1 MASRLALS
9 LVIGGAVASSVG
21 AAFKTV
27 ENGIQKLE
35 AKGNR
40 AKVLKSTIGE
50 TIKLREEWKRAHD
63 SGAAGADKLLRKL
76 DSNLDALRKQGVE
89 VGRLS
94 REYQRLGREA
104 KSADLQLKGHQQL
117 QAGKASM
124 KSNIGQA
131 VVATGMAAVPTM
143 ISANYQAVIRDIAIK
158 ADIVNKPEERQLTRT
173 VIDTAKDTGMSRND
187 VADLVNQLVG
197 AGMELDKAL
206 SYAPVAAK
214 FAIGQG
220 SSGVDTA
227 SMIQALQQNAKIN
240 DPKVMQQA
248 LEAIAYQGQAGSFEA
263 SDMAKWFPQLLAGM
277 EKNGITGLDAV
288 TSLGSMLQVQ
298 MKTAGS
304 SDEAAN
310 NFKNW
315 MEKIGAGDVVKAYKD
330 AGIDYQFSLNTGL
343 QKGMNVIEAS
353 MALAMKYVEATDPAK
368 AKKIEAAKAK
378 IDKEVDPE
386 KAKAALDALEKTL
399 RTGDIFA
406 DMQVKAALTAYGQN
420 RGLYEELKADSQ
432 KASGIL
438 DKNLAER
445 RETSAQQWAET
456 VQAADDAMRSI
467 GDAIRPA
474 TDMAAKGLTA
484 VARGI
489 TSLSDS
495 FPAVVAGTTGTVA
508 AIIALKT
515 ASSAFKIGRGVLN
528 IARGRGLER
537 MAGRAGHGDRT
548 PIELPKTG
556 SKVVDPG
563 LGLLGKVFGATPK
576 DAAPANDPL
585 AGRDDTQRVFVVNA
599 DAFSGIGS
607 SVTNSAPAAPARGS
621 RRSRRRARRREARQ
635 APPARPGV
643 KVEAPK
649 PPPVMPAV
657 PAAVPKM
664 VTGVE
669 ELGRVARSVR
679 GVTHLA
685 KRLPGGNVIDA
696 GATAID
702 VAMNATSQDEK
713 AEGYGGAAGS
723 LAGTLAGAAA
733 GAAIGSVVPV
743 IGTAVG
749 GAVGAVLGGMGG
761 ESIGGWLGKRW
772 FGDEQP
778 EPEALAKPESPP
790 APGEAVRVSLAL
802 AHEDKSTPKVDT
814 SAPLPAA
821 PKAAL
826 VAPVVIDNREP
837 ATKPVPAASVPA
849 LGDTVRNVPAPGAAE
864 PEVSYEPLDP
874 RSKDPYLVPA
884 LTANKVRFPGAPM
897 VRPPVQPEPQP
908 EVEPIEQEQP
918 AKLGNTLRAVTVSA
932 PAQPEPVTEPEPTR
946 AAQELPRLG
955 DTVRAVA
962 TPTPAEPEE
971 SYDPLDPAST
981 DPYLMPALTASKVR
995 FPGAPLVRPP
1005 AQPAPQVEAV
1015 PVVQEPPAKLGK
1027 TVRAEAVSAPVQPE
1041 PAVEPEPAPALQKL
1055 PRLGDTVKA
1064 VAIPTPVE
1072 PEVSYDPLDPASKD
1086 PYLVPALSANKVR
1099 FPGAPLERLPA
1110 QPNPVPEPVL
1120 QEAPKLGSSVRSVA
1134 TPAPTA
1140 PEVSYDPRDP
1150 ESKDPYLLPALTANK
1165 VRFPGAGL
1173 VPPQPAPATPPVKL
1187 GETVREV
1194 PAKSAPVPVMIDSG
1208 ERKPA
1213 ADGASRPAVP
1223 QLATLPAGFGDV
1235 VRDMVAKS
1243 APVPPRMPEV
1253 AQPAKAA
1260 APGAVSVPKVD
1271 QAFSFSPNI
1280 KIDVQGD
1287 VKDPSQVVREIESPL
1302 RQLFEA
1308 WQREA
1313 SARMTSVQLFDQPHV

>member
-50 TIKLREEWKRAHD
+50 TVKLREEWKRAHD

-76 DSNLDALRKQGVE
+76 DSNLDALRKQGIE

-104 KSADLQLKGHQQL
+104 RAADLQLKGHQQL
-117 QAGKASM
+117 QAGKESL
-124 KSNIGQA
+124 KSNIGKA
-131 VVATGMAAVPTM
+131 VVATGAAAVPTM

-197 AGMELDKAL
+197 AGMDLDKAL

-220 SSGVDTA
+220 ASGVDTA
-227 SMIQALQQNAKIN
+227 SMIQALQQNAKIS

-330 AGIDYQFSLNTGL
+330 AGIDYQSSLNTGL

-353 MALAMKYVEATDPAK
+353 MALAMRYVEATDPAK
-368 AKKIEAAKAK
+368 AKKIEAAKAE

-456 VQAADDAMRSI
+456 AQAVDDAMRSI

-474 TDMAAKGLTA
+474 TDMASKGLTA

-489 TSLSDS
+489 TSLSDK
-495 FPAVVAGTTGTVA
+495 FPAVVAGIAGTVA
-508 AIIALKT
+508 AILALKT

-528 IARGRGLER
+528 IARGRGLEK
-537 MAGRAGHGDRT
+537 MAGRAGRGDRT

-556 SKVVDPG
+556 SKVVDTG
-563 LGLLGKVFGATPK
+563 LGLLGKVFGATRK

-585 AGRDDTQRVFVVNA
+585 AGRGDTQRVFVVNA

-607 SVTNSAPAAPARGS
+607 SVTNSAPAASARGS

-635 APPARPGV
+635 AAPARPGV

-649 PPPVMPAV
+649 SPLVKPAIPV
-657 PAAVPKM
+657 AAPKV

-679 GVTHLA
+679 GVTRLA
-685 KRLPGGNVIDA
+685 KRLPGGNVVDA
-696 GATAID
+696 GAAAID

-761 ESIGGWLGKRW
+761 ESLGGWLGKRW

-778 EPEALAKPESPP
+778 ESAPKAESESLA
-790 APGEAVRVSLAL
+790 APGEALRVTLAPSQK
-802 AHEDKSTPKVDT
+802 DKPIPKVDT

-821 PKAAL
+821 PKAAV
-826 VAPVVIDNREP
+826 VAPVVIDSREP
-837 ATKPVPAASVPA
+837 VTKPMPAQPVPA
-849 LGDTVRNVPAPGAAE
+849 LGDTVRSAAAPVPPEPKVSYDSLDPVSKDPYLVPALTANKVRFPGTPLVRQPAQPEPQAEAAPSVQEPPAKLGDTLRGVTVSAPAQPEPVAETEPPSVLLELPRLGDTVRAVGTPAPAE
-864 PEVSYEPLDP
+864 PEVSYDPLDP
-874 RSKDPYLVPA
+874 ASKDPYLLPGLTASKVRFPGAPLVRPPAQPEPVIEPEPASVLQELPRLGDTMRAVSTPTPTEPEVSYDPLAPASKDPYLVPA
-884 LTANKVRFPGAPM
+884 LTANKVRFPGAP
-897 VRPPVQPEPQP
+897 
-908 EVEPIEQEQP
+908 
-918 AKLGNTLRAVTVSA
+918 
-932 PAQPEPVTEPEPTR
+932 
-946 AAQELPRLG
+946 
-955 DTVRAVA
+955 
-962 TPTPAEPEE
+962 
-971 SYDPLDPAST
+971 
-981 DPYLMPALTASKVR
+981 
-995 FPGAPLVRPP
+995 LVRPP
-1005 AQPAPQVEAV
+1005 AQPE
-1015 PVVQEPPAKLGK
+1015 
-1027 TVRAEAVSAPVQPE
+1027 
-1041 PAVEPEPAPALQKL
+1041 
-1055 PRLGDTVKA
+1055 
-1064 VAIPTPVE
+1064 
-1072 PEVSYDPLDPASKD
+1072 
-1086 PYLVPALSANKVR
+1086 
-1099 FPGAPLERLPA
+1099 
-1110 QPNPVPEPVL
+1110 PVPEPVL
-1120 QEAPKLGSSVRSVA
+1120 QEAPKLGSSVRAAA
-1134 TPAPTA
+1134 TPAPTEPA
-1140 PEVSYDPRDP
+1140 VSYDPRAP

-1173 VPPQPAPATPPVKL
+1173 VPPQAQPQPASATPPVRL

-1194 PAKSAPVPVMIDSG
+1194 PTKSAPVPLMIDSR
-1208 ERKPA
+1208 ERRPT
-1213 ADGASRPAVP
+1213 ADGVSPPSVP
-1223 QLATLPAGFGDV
+1223 QLAALPAGFGEV

-1243 APVPPRMPEV
+1243 APVPPRMPEL
-1253 AQPAKAA
+1253 AKPAKAA
-1260 APGAVSVPKVD
+1260 APVAVSAPKVD

-1280 KIDVQGD
+1280 RIDVQGD

-1313 SARMTSVQLFDQPHV
+1313 SARMTSAQLFDQPHV

>member
-35 AKGNR
+35 AKGDR

-117 QAGKASM
+117 QAGKASL

-330 AGIDYQFSLNTGL
+330 AGIDYQSSLNTGL

-378 IDKEVDPE
+378 IDKEVDPG

-495 FPAVVAGTTGTVA
+495 FPAVVAGITGTVA
-508 AIIALKT
+508 AILALKT

-528 IARGRGLER
+528 LARGRGLER
-537 MAGRAGHGDRT
+537 MAGRAGRGDRT

-556 SKVVDPG
+556 SKVVDTG
-563 LGLLGKVFGATPK
+563 LGLLGKVFGATPT
-576 DAAPANDPL
+576 DAAPANDSL
-585 AGRDDTQRVFVVNA
+585 AGRDDTQRVFVVNT

-635 APPARPGV
+635 APPARPGM

-649 PPPVMPAV
+649 SPLVKPAI
-657 PAAVPKM
+657 PAAAPKV

-679 GVTHLA
+679 GVTRLA
-685 KRLPGGNVIDA
+685 KRLPGGNVVDA
-696 GATAID
+696 GAAAID
-702 VAMNATSQDEK
+702 VAMNASSQDEK

-743 IGTAVG
+743 IGTAIG
-749 GAVGAVLGGMGG
+749 GAVGAVLGSMGG
-761 ESIGGWLGKRW
+761 ESLGGWLGKRW

-778 EPEALAKPESPP
+778 EPRGKEKSESPP
-790 APGEAVRVSLAL
+790 APGEAVRVTLAP
-802 AHEDKSTPKVDT
+802 AQKDNPNPKVGT
-814 SAPLPAA
+814 SAPLPAV

-826 VAPVVIDNREP
+826 VAP
-837 ATKPVPAASVPA
+837 VPA
-849 LGDTVRNVPAPGAAE
+849 LGDTVRNVPASVPAK
-864 PEVSYEPLDP
+864 PEVSYESLGPA
-874 RSKDPYLVPA
+874 SKDPYLVPA
-884 LTANKVRFPGAPM
+884 LTANKVRFPGAPL
-897 VRPPVQPEPQP
+897 VRPPAQPEPQP
-908 EVEPIEQEQP
+908 EVEPNEQEPP
-918 AKLGNTLRAVTVSA
+918 AKLGNTLRALTVSA
-932 PAQPEPVTEPEPTR
+932 PAQTETVTEPEPR
-946 AAQELPRLG
+946 R
-955 DTVRAVA
+955 
-962 TPTPAEPEE
+962 
-971 SYDPLDPAST
+971 
-981 DPYLMPALTASKVR
+981 
-995 FPGAPLVRPP
+995 
-1005 AQPAPQVEAV
+1005 
-1015 PVVQEPPAKLGK
+1015 
-1027 TVRAEAVSAPVQPE
+1027 
-1041 PAVEPEPAPALQKL
+1041 ALQEL

-1064 VAIPTPVE
+1064 VATPTPVE
-1072 PEVSYDPLDPASKD
+1072 PEVSYDPLDPTSRD
-1086 PYLVPALSANKVR
+1086 PYLVPALTANKVR
-1099 FPGAPLERLPA
+1099 FPGAPLVRPAA
-1110 QPNPVPEPVL
+1110 QPDPVPEPVL
-1120 QEAPKLGSSVRSVA
+1120 QEAPKLGSSVQSVA
-1134 TPAPTA
+1134 TPAPTEPA
-1140 PEVSYDPRDP
+1140 VSYDPRDP

-1173 VPPQPAPATPPVKL
+1173 VPPQAQSQPATPPVKL

-1194 PAKSAPVPVMIDSG
+1194 PAKSAPVPVMIDSR
-1208 ERKPA
+1208 ERRPA
-1213 ADGASRPAVP
+1213 ADGMSPAAAP
-1223 QLATLPAGFGDV
+1223 QLATLPVGFGDV

-1253 AQPAKAA
+1253 PQPAKAA
-1260 APGAVSVPKVD
+1260 APGAVSAPKVD

-1313 SARMTSVQLFDQPHV
+1313 SARMTSAQLFDQPHV